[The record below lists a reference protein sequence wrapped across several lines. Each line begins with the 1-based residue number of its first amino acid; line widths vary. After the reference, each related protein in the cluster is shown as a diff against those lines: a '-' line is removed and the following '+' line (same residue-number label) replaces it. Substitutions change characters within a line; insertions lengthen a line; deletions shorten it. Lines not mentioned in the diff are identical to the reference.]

1 MFIGAFIAM
10 MYWQLSVG
18 FSSGYCREYYTPTLR
33 LALWHAL
40 RVTPP
45 LGARGPAYGG
55 EYYTPTL
62 RWALWHAFRQH
73 TRGPRPSPVRPN
85 HRPALSRVRDLKP
98 IPPLVQHTSR
108 DYPLHH
114 KYNNNNFLL
123 PAKQKTAQFLAFLFC
138 FTRELNL
145 YTPVYP
151 PIPPPTPHPPIP
163 PPPPLCD
170 AVGGAFYYLVLRMQN
185 PCRRQAII
193 IKPWFY
199 RNQPSTLLS
208 ALSLR

>member
-1 MFIGAFIAM
+1 M
-10 MYWQLSVG
+10 
-18 FSSGYCREYYTPTLR
+18 
-33 LALWHAL
+33 
-40 RVTPP
+40 TPP
-45 LGARGPAYGG
+45 LGTRGPVCGG

-62 RWALWHAFRQH
+62 RLALWHAFRQH

-145 YTPVYP
+145 YTPLTFSLRP
-151 PIPPPTPHPPIP
+151 PIHPYLHPLACATPRVEDSRRRSPPSAAPTMNRRM
-163 PPPPLCD
+163 
-170 AVGGAFYYLVLRMQN
+170 GG
-185 PCRRQAII
+185 RRNG
-193 IKPWFY
+193 Y
-199 RNQPSTLLS
+199 
-208 ALSLR
+208 